1 MYGIETVEERNAD
14 LDEFR
19 RRIESPERCAQYSWD
34 VCLVFDMGSPN
45 AAIAI
50 PKVVYCCFAMR
61 SVSGSRSRCESRSGE
76 RPERTRTI
84 SEVGIAC

>member
-34 VCLVFDMGSPN
+34 VCLVFDMGSPS
-45 AAIAI
+45 ATIAI
-50 PKVVYCCFAMR
+50 PKV
-61 SVSGSRSRCESRSGE
+61 RCLWLARVRFVGE
-76 RPERTRTI
+76 
-84 SEVGIAC
+84 

>member
-45 AAIAI
+45 ATIAI
-50 PKVVYCCFAMR
+50 PKVLYCCIGMQ
-61 SVSGSRSRCESRSGE
+61 SVSGSRCGSG
-76 RPERTRTI
+76 
-84 SEVGIAC
+84 SLGLSLGL